1 MIIIQNDDES
11 ILRIT
16 NIQCQDE
23 DLRSIRYKRKNIMT
37 TKNAGN
43 LTDVIKTITLLTK
56 ILVDIPNVVGTDTTI
71 ITVVGVVE
79 AYQKRKT

>member
-16 NIQCQDE
+16 NIHCQDE
-23 DLRSIRYKRKNIMT
+23 DLRSIRYKRKNIMM

-43 LTDVIKTITLLTK
+43 PTDVIKTITLLTK

-79 AYQKRKT
+79 AYQKRTT